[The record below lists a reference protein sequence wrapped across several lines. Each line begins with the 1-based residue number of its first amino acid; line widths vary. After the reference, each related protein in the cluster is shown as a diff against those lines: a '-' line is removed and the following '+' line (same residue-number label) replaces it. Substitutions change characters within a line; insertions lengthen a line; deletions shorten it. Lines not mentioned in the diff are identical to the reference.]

1 MSIYDRFT
9 KYLSLIINQPIETI
23 NFKSNPSFTYML
35 EHVSEQLGN
44 EIIKAIRQDV
54 IFKEIIEKHK
64 EYIVELCRLNDSVG
78 NPIKYNFNNF
88 AVCSPSN
95 IRYIFHSF
103 LILRYISENNF
114 NNLNIIEIGGGYGGL
129 CFFIH
134 NLSKLFNIKI
144 SSYTIFDLKEPSQL
158 QSKYLNFL
166 NLGNVRCVTISNYEE
181 SKISN
186 DSFLI
191 STYSFSEISLK
202 NQNEYT
208 NKILNNHVSHGFI
221 AWNEIPVY
229 EFIENKKIV
238 VEDEVPRSTFKHNCF
253 VKF

>member
-9 KYLSLIINQPIETI
+9 KYLTTIINQPIETI
-23 NFKSNPSFTYML
+23 HFKSNPSFTYML
-35 EHVSEQLGN
+35 EHVSEQLAH
-44 EIIKAIRQDV
+44 EILNV
-54 IFKEIIEKHK
+54 IWSDKNFKQMIEKNK
-64 EYIVELCRLNDSVG
+64 EYIAELCRLNDSVG

-88 AVCSPSN
+88 ALCSPSN
-95 IRYIFHSF
+95 IRYIFHTF

-134 NLSKLFNIKI
+134 NLSKLFNINI
-144 SSYTIFDLKEPSQL
+144 DSYTIFDLQEPSQL
-158 QSKYLNFL
+158 QCKYLKFL
-166 NLGNVRCVTISNYEE
+166 NLENVNCITISNYEE
-181 SKISN
+181 SNISN

-191 STYSFSEISLK
+191 STYSFSEIPLK

-208 NKILNNHVSHGFI
+208 NKILNKHVSHGFI

-229 EFIENKKIV
+229 KFIENKQIV
-238 VEDEVPRSTFKHNCF
+238 VEDEIPRSIFKHNCF